1 MAYQSRKKNYKSRR
15 ERYDQSTRNLKVF
28 FIFAAIG
35 LAVYLFKIR
44 YELYGW
50 LKTYFY

>member
-1 MAYQSRKKNYKSRR
+1 MAYQSRRRQYKSRR
-15 ERYDQSTRNLKVF
+15 ERYEQNSRNLKVF
-28 FIFAAIG
+28 FIFGVLG

-44 YELYGW
+44 YEFWAW